1 MPTKSGRPDPL
12 VRRRVGKSPGRKSA
26 ARTVRNGESA
36 PTLEMVDRHRPR
48 TERRF
53 VAEVVA
59 ATLESVGRP
68 ELEVSLLLTDER
80 EIARIHRRHL
90 GLRSA
95 TDVLSFSV
103 DGRAEIVISVER
115 ARRQARRMGHTIRAE
130 IALYIMHGILHLCG
144 HDDKAPRER
153 RAMRAAEE
161 QILSSLGLRIT
172 PVDG

>member
-1 MPTKSGRPDPL
+1 MPTRTGGATARKADPL
-12 VRRRVGKSPGRKSA
+12 VRRSGRN
-26 ARTVRNGESA
+26 RGVA
-36 PTLEMVDRHRPR
+36 PTLEFVDRHRPR

-53 VAEVVA
+53 VAEVVS
-59 ATLESVGRP
+59 ATLEWVGRP

-80 EIARIHRRHL
+80 EIARIHRRHM

-103 DGRAEIVISVER
+103 DGRAEVVISVER

-144 HDDKAPRER
+144 HDDEAPRKR
-153 RAMRAAEE
+153 RRMRAAEE
-161 QILSSLGLRIT
+161 QILSSLGLRVT